1 LNFDRRR
8 AKRPSGIRAGAA
20 RLPLPAQ
27 AGLPREAGVNKE
39 TISNALQEF
48 VTVFFLAAGPPR
60 GAAITLTWLLG
71 VALGLVAVLTR

>member
-1 LNFDRRR
+1 M
-8 AKRPSGIRAGAA
+8 
-20 RLPLPAQ
+20 
-27 AGLPREAGVNKE
+27 NKE